1 MQKMNTYDGIA
12 PVSSD
17 KWTRVNAGKI
27 FATAAAAAR
36 SRGSRIRRKGRLA
49 AKANANSVENSIPV
63 CSHLFVRSELSLT
76 YNLTHLKDSE
86 EHTFQKCFRYLRQI
100 VPRSIQPDIS

>member
-1 MQKMNTYDGIA
+1 
-12 PVSSD
+12 
-17 KWTRVNAGKI
+17 
-27 FATAAAAAR
+27 
-36 SRGSRIRRKGRLA
+36 
-49 AKANANSVENSIPV
+49 V